1 MATAQDAYEPD
12 NTADNAKVITN
23 GQTQNRSI
31 HQAGNV
37 DWAKFTIGASGAT
50 NVRIET
56 SGASGDTEMWL
67 YDPTR
72 SPMQL
77 AYDDDN
83 GNGRFSLIT
92 LASLAAGTYYIKI
105 TEYGNN
111 GTIAA
116 YTLRASWT
124 EGGGGQPDLTKESDN
139 ISRTLGAPG
148 DTFTITQ
155 RVRNGGTA
163 ASGATKVYY
172 YVNKDSRSTAAA
184 AKVGERDLGALGAG
198 SVSGEITFPWTAP
211 ANLPAGNYF
220 IGYWIDGQQSV
231 AESNE
236 NNNIWWWD
244 NITIQGANWQ
254 SEAVNWRVN
263 YENSWNKSG
272 TITKPGASQ
281 IRVHFSQVRTESN
294 YDHLRTETGNDW
306 SGTFDNVTSGAKAG
320 NTIQLTLT
328 SDGSVTGYF
337 IIDRIEWLGTSTGA
351 ATKAGELFGQ
361 VTTFSAGGTVSGA
374 TQSGVTM
381 TFGRVSGSG
390 AIPAAVQ
397 TGANGAWS
405 QSGFASGTT
414 YRATPSKTGYTFN
427 PASRDFT
434 SANNALNFT
443 AATVPPPTGLA
454 EALDKTDWTFTTGGS
469 ANWFGENTTYYNG
482 GDAAQSGDIGNSQ
495 ESWMQTTVTGP
506 GTVSFWWKVSSEGNY
521 DYLEFYIGTARQD
534 RISGSV
540 DWQQKS
546 FSVPVGSQTLKW
558 RFMKDG
564 SVSSGSDCG
573 WVDKVEWSAAR
584 VTFSAGGTVSGATQ
598 SGVTM
603 T

>member
-405 QSGFASGTT
+405 Q
-414 YRATPSKTGYTFN
+414 
-427 PASRDFT
+427 
-434 SANNALNFT
+434 
-443 AATVPPPTGLA
+443 
-454 EALDKTDWTFTTGGS
+454 
-469 ANWFGENTTYYNG
+469 
-482 GDAAQSGDIGNSQ
+482 
-495 ESWMQTTVTGP
+495 
-506 GTVSFWWKVSSEGNY
+506 
-521 DYLEFYIGTARQD
+521 
-534 RISGSV
+534 
-540 DWQQKS
+540 
-546 FSVPVGSQTLKW
+546 
-558 RFMKDG
+558 
-564 SVSSGSDCG
+564 
-573 WVDKVEWSAAR
+573 
-584 VTFSAGGTVSGATQ
+584 
-598 SGVTM
+598 
-603 T
+603 